1 MSKKYDT
8 SKQGSLKYFYIYQK
22 HKSLENS
29 FISLLKKVFGIVPN
43 QNSLNCL
50 NYLLFICE
58 MVLFFDTF

>member
-22 HKSLENS
+22 HKSS
-29 FISLLKKVFGIVPN
+29 LKKVFGIVPN

>member
-29 FISLLKKVFGIVPN
+29 FRSLLKKVFGIVPN